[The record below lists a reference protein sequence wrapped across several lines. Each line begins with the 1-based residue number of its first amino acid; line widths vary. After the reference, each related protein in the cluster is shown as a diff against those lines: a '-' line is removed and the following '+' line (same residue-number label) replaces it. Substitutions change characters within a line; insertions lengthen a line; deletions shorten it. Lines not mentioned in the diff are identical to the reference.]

1 MTESEQFKQIVCT
14 MYDTFCKK
22 NHDYGNSFSTTWQE
36 FGSLG
41 LVTAV
46 TQISHKYHRLLN
58 LTKGTQSKAMR
69 ASATRCWIW
78 PIIASSPSW
87 SLIRKRRRIAFEI
100 KTAAK

>member
-14 MYDTFCKK
+14 MYDTFRKK

-46 TQISHKYHRLLN
+46 AQISHKYHRLLN
-58 LTKGTQSKAMR
+58 LTKGTQPKVDENIRDTLLDLSNYCILTVMELDKEKAEGR
-69 ASATRCWIW
+69 
-78 PIIASSPSW
+78 
-87 SLIRKRRRIAFEI
+87 F
-100 KTAAK
+100 

>member
-41 LVTAV
+41 
-46 TQISHKYHRLLN
+46 HKYHRLLN
-58 LTKGTQSKAMR
+58 LTKGTQPKVDESIRDTLLDLSNYCILTVMELDKEKAEGR
-69 ASATRCWIW
+69 
-78 PIIASSPSW
+78 
-87 SLIRKRRRIAFEI
+87 F
-100 KTAAK
+100 

>member
-14 MYDTFCKK
+14 MYDTFRKK

-46 TQISHKYHRLLN
+46 AQISHKYHRLLN
-58 LTKGTQSKAMR
+58 LTNGTKPKVDESIRDTLLDLSNYCILTVMELDKAEAM
-69 ASATRCWIW
+69 TEN
-78 PIIASSPSW
+78 
-87 SLIRKRRRIAFEI
+87 F
-100 KTAAK
+100 